1 MPESTSLG
9 RLLGLAGIA
18 VWLGSPP
25 SPAEAQVEKSRPGAE
40 AAAKPPVEDKGLP
53 RISLLRLQ
61 VVKPDPG
68 QPDGPPGFPRRNRFG
83 FEAAPRE
90 GTSLTF
96 TFDEPDQVILG
107 LEAKDCKITRFR
119 DDKDTDLAPDG
130 KEPAA
135 AGMIVAPRFG
145 QEEGPLSAEVDPAG
159 HRATITV
166 HSPRFPAGGANRLM
180 LEAVLAVRYGRGE
193 KIVEQKNV
201 NLKVDKLTVGPIPL
215 VVMSQDGAGQGMMP
229 RGEGTQ
235 VTLFHHQTLSEIRK
249 VVFIGPDGKEIPT
262 NGSGQGSNGSIYMT
276 NYSLAKKVETC
287 TIRLTVPE
295 TIETV
300 HMAVAI
306 NTGVGFP
313 PFASRRIIP
322 AAERL
327 RIPTGAAPK

>member
-1 MPESTSLG
+1 MQS
-9 RLLGLAGIA
+9 
-18 VWLGSPP
+18 
-25 SPAEAQVEKSRPGAE
+25 
-40 AAAKPPVEDKGLP
+40 
-53 RISLLRLQ
+53 
-61 VVKPDPG
+61 
-68 QPDGPPGFPRRNRFG
+68 
-83 FEAAPRE
+83 
-90 GTSLTF
+90 
-96 TFDEPDQVILG
+96 ILG

-166 HSPRFPAGGANRLM
+166 HSPRFPAGGANRLL

-215 VVMSQDGAGQGMMP
+215 VVMSQDRASQGMMP
-229 RGEGTQ
+229 REGTQ
-235 VTLFHHQTLSEIRK
+235 VTLFHHQTLAEIRK
-249 VVFIGPDGKEIPT
+249 VVFIGPGGEEIPT
-262 NGSGQGSNGSIYMT
+262 NGSGQGTNGSIYMT
-276 NYSLAKKVETC
+276 NYSLAQKVETC

-313 PFASRRIIP
+313 PFASRRVIP
-322 AAERL
+322 APER
-327 RIPTGAAPK
+327 RRTPTGAARK